1 MASESKTAVT
11 AAFAGNLA
19 IAIAKFIASAF
30 TGSSAM
36 LTEAVHS
43 LVDTGNQLLLMHG
56 MRRAGR
62 PPDEN
67 HPFGHGMELYFW
79 TFVVALLILSM
90 GGAASIWEG
99 VQHIRSPES
108 ISQTKNNRQ
117 KQDVSALFEGA
128 SFAVAL
134 RQ

>member
-43 LVDTGNQLLLMHG
+43 LVDTGNKLLLMHG

-67 HPFGHGMELYFW
+67 HPFGLGMELYLR
-79 TFVVALLILSM
+79 TIVAALLTSPV

-99 VQHIRSPES
+99 VLHIRAPES
-108 ISQTKNNRQ
+108 IGR
-117 KQDVSALFEGA
+117 A
-128 SFAVAL
+128 
-134 RQ
+134 